1 MHSAAIGGCVRKQD
15 ELSLLALFLQ
25 LSLQN
30 MQNKNRVCSINFVTW
45 LEFMIGINWMLI
57 YPIQEKK
64 IRISFPHASVIKRW
78 RYDSQMCCVCCQL
91 NLCFVLLSKLI
102 PIRPRL

>member
-64 IRISFPHASVIKRW
+64 SELASHMRQSLNCGVMTRK
-78 RYDSQMCCVCCQL
+78 CAVCA
-91 NLCFVLLSKLI
+91 VS
-102 PIRPRL
+102 

>member
-1 MHSAAIGGCVRKQD
+1 MNFLSGCVCNP
-15 ELSLLALFLQ
+15 ALFLQ

-64 IRISFPHASVIKRW
+64 KKNP
-78 RYDSQMCCVCCQL
+78 
-91 NLCFVLLSKLI
+91 N
-102 PIRPRL
+102 